1 MATLETIPEEIF
13 LAIFDRLGCG
23 EYHKKAFLP
32 FAIISKR
39 WQRAIERFP
48 FKSFKLNNTQ
58 LSTFASLFRGAARA
72 HRKALVRCINLTIE
86 LPPYDGDDCH
96 QHAELNNQISSTAI
110 HDLFQL
116 LEKFNED
123 EAVKANFTRGVGIEI
138 RLNSIETP
146 KDKDI
151 PHADQVYRLQGTFIK
166 LLNPERLPTLECVT
180 SFFPT
185 TWMFSRRL
193 DPVAGIQMASKLKN
207 LDFWIADHLDSWECT
222 EGGTKAVKQKTVIEF
237 QRGSS
242 PITTDHEIPIADLTY
257 AEFSLALSN
266 YTQSVKRLSLRS
278 DSWAGCM
285 LDEAMPPPKFI
296 SSASSVD
303 TFSLAIHEF
312 IQRAN
317 VSDISISGFLPY
329 SADILWPYKD
339 VKDAPKPLWPNLT
352 SLCIFVGANTP
363 DGDWYFKRDPAIASD
378 SEFVDPND
386 RKYIDNY
393 LRFDGQPLNMFR
405 SIPVPERIDPFLK
418 AMALV
423 IRHVPSLQSIHL
435 RFGDMPLHPKNVEVE
450 GLKRRFS
457 IYYKTPGDQFWFDK
471 RGHRRRPRV
480 ICDVGNN
487 WRASKEIEQM
497 WMEALGPNGLINY
510 HH

>member
-1 MATLETIPEEIF
+1 MAALETIPEEIF
-13 LAIFDRLGCG
+13 LAIFDHLGCHRYN
-23 EYHKKAFLP
+23 EKAFLP
-32 FAIISKR
+32 FAAISKR

-58 LSTFASLFRGAARA
+58 LSTFASLFQGAARA
-72 HRKALVRCINLTIE
+72 HRKALVRKIDLTIE

-96 QHAELNNQISSTAI
+96 QHEELNNQIFSTAI
-110 HDLFQL
+110 HDLFQV
-116 LEKFNED
+116 LETFNED

-138 RLNSIETP
+138 RLSSIESP
-146 KDKDI
+146 KDEDI
-151 PHADQVYRLQGTFIK
+151 PYADKEYKFQGTFIK

-180 SFFPT
+180 SFYPIA
-185 TWMFSRRL
+185 WMWSRRI

-207 LDFWIADHLDSWECT
+207 LNRCITYYRDSWECT
-222 EGGTKAVKQKTVIEF
+222 EGGTKGVKEKTLIDN
-237 QRGSS
+237 RH
-242 PITTDHEIPIADLTY
+242 D
-257 AEFSLALSN
+257 FSLALSN
-266 YTQSVKRLSLRS
+266 YTQSVKDLSLRS
-278 DSWAGCM
+278 DSWSGCM
-285 LDEAMPPPKFI
+285 PDEAMPPPKFI
-296 SSASSVD
+296 SFTSSTD

-317 VSDISISGFLPY
+317 VSDISICGLLPY
-329 SADILWPYKD
+329 SSDILWPYKD

-352 SLCIFVGANTP
+352 SLCISVSAHTP
-363 DGDWYFKRDPAIASD
+363 DGDWYFKGDPALASD
-378 SEFVDPND
+378 SEFMGPND
-386 RKYIDNY
+386 RKYINDY
-393 LRFDGQPLNMFR
+393 FRVSDQPVNMFR

-423 IRHVPSLQSIHL
+423 IRHAPSLESLHL
-435 RFGDMPLHPKNVEVE
+435 CFGEVKLRPGYVKAE
-450 GLKRRFS
+450 GLTRRFS

-471 RGHRRRPRV
+471 RGHRRRPRI